1 MSSRLAALFYV
12 QVPEWLSDWSAKPR
26 FEGSNPSLH
35 SQQKE
40 KNMFTIRETAKNIYF
55 MKNHEKVIVFDTQEE
70 ANEFVNNF
78 FAYAM
83 PQAMG
88 TDITLVGEVMCS
100 QNRIAIEPL
109 PDEIEFKTIN
119 FNELRK

>member
-1 MSSRLAALFYV
+1 
-12 QVPEWLSDWSAKPR
+12 
-26 FEGSNPSLH
+26 
-35 SQQKE
+35 
-40 KNMFTIRETAKNIYF
+40 MFTIRETAKNIYF

-88 TDITLVGEVMCS
+88 TDMTLVGEVMCS